1 MTTSNQKPFKAET
14 KQLLDILINSLYSDR
29 DVFLREIIS
38 NASDAITRLNFEM
51 LTNHDVVD
59 ADAEP
64 AIRIRGSKDAKT
76 LIITDNGIGMN
87 AEEIE
92 EKDRKST
99 RLNSS
104 HLR

>member
-51 LTNHDVVD
+51 LTNHN
-59 ADAEP
+59 
-64 AIRIRGSKDAKT
+64 RG
-76 LIITDNGIGMN
+76 
-87 AEEIE
+87 
-92 EKDRKST
+92 
-99 RLNSS
+99 
-104 HLR
+104 